1 MPRTTSPA
9 HLSPEQFRALAH
21 QTLDL
26 ILDYHA
32 TIDQRPVRSR
42 VDPGDVLAALPERPP
57 EQPGDQDEWPAILD
71 DVRRIILPAL
81 THWQSPGFF
90 GYFPAN
96 GSWPAVLGD
105 LLSTGLGVQG
115 MLWQTSPAITELETR
130 MLDWMARLCG
140 LPEIFLS
147 TGEGGGVIQGTAS
160 EATLVAMVAAR
171 HRLRTARPQ
180 IDPRTLVAY
189 TSNQAH
195 SSVLKATRIAGI
207 EHLRL
212 IATDANHAM
221 DPVDLARQF
230 RDDLSQGLTPFY
242 VCATAGTTSSGAFDP
257 IDAIASTRTELAPDA
272 WLHVDAAW
280 AGSAAVCPE
289 HRGFLEG
296 LSGADSYCTNPH
308 KWLLTNFDCDLFY
321 VADRQT
327 LIDSLSVTPEYLRNS
342 ATDSGAVIDYRDWQ
356 VPLGRRFRAL
366 KLWFVMRHY
375 GAEGLQAHIRQH
387 VAWAEWLEQQ
397 VLHDDRFELAAPRS
411 LSLVCL
417 RLAGD
422 RDAQT
427 QALLEAANA
436 TGKVLLTHTTLP
448 TQDARQRYAIRVAIG
463 GSNATFESV
472 RALWNLLATHAP
484 DARRSL

>member
-1 MPRTTSPA
+1 M
-9 HLSPEQFRALAH
+9 
-21 QTLDL
+21 
-26 ILDYHA
+26 
-32 TIDQRPVRSR
+32 RSEAA
-42 VDPGDVLAALPERPP
+42 PGDVLAAIPHAPP
-57 EQPGDQDEWPAILD
+57 EHPAGEDEWPAIFD
-71 DVRRIILPAL
+71 DVRGIILPAL

-115 MLWQTSPAITELETR
+115 MLWQTGPAITELETR
-130 MLDWMARLCG
+130 MLDWMATLCG
-140 LPEIFLS
+140 LPEQFLS
-147 TGEGGGVIQGTAS
+147 SGKGGGVIQGTAS

-171 HRLRTARPQ
+171 HRSRTAHP
-180 IDPRTLVAY
+180 DLDHRTLVAY
-189 TSNQAH
+189 TSTQAH

-212 IATDANHAM
+212 IRTDADHAL
-221 DPVDLARQF
+221 DPQDLRRQI
-230 RDDLSQGLTPFY
+230 RADIDAGLTPFY
-242 VCATAGTTSSGAFDP
+242 LCATAGTTSSGAFDP
-257 IDAIASTRTELAPDA
+257 IDMMAGVRDELCPEA

-296 LSGADSYCTNPH
+296 LGRADSYCTNPH

-321 VADRQT
+321 VANRQT

-342 ATDSGAVIDYRDWQ
+342 ASDSGAVIDYRDWQ

-375 GAEGLQAHIRQH
+375 GAMGLQAHIRQH
-387 VAWAEWLEQQ
+387 VRWAEWLEQQ
-397 VLHDDRFELAAPRS
+397 VLGDERFELAAPRS

-422 RDAQT
+422 RDDET
-427 QALLEAANA
+427 RTLLEAANA
-436 TGKVLLTHTTLP
+436 TGRVLLTHTTLP
-448 TQDARQRYAIRVAIG
+448 DEKGGQRYAIRVAIG
-463 GSNATFESV
+463 GSNSTFESV
-472 RALWNLLATHAP
+472 EALWKLLAAHA
-484 DARRSL
+484 D